1 MLQRSRQEPEALVL
15 IESDWNLK
23 GYRAIMCLSCVFVL
37 IESDWNL
44 KEFKKLLKQA
54 EEEAY

>member
-1 MLQRSRQEPEALVL
+1 MTSATPAITDSVL